1 MGRLTLPPAIPIVL
15 HQFKVNRSNYCCGI
29 VMRLHSCA
37 GCVARSPL
45 HDTLASAT
53 AAAACRAFRQGD
65 MALLT
70 AEHMISYA
78 IDVNAVPQWS
88 VASTFRRTR
97 RAVFLSCASSSSS
110 RSNRTT
116 ASRSTTVGLG
126 VLLPATR
133 LSKMTKLVGS
143 RCRKPAA
150 WSPVLPDPEHRMRRD
165 VLEKQHVQQLIW
177 PCIWLQL

>member
-1 MGRLTLPPAIPIVL
+1 
-15 HQFKVNRSNYCCGI
+15 
-29 VMRLHSCA
+29 MRLHSCA

-53 AAAACRAFRQGD
+53 AAAAFRASRQGD
-65 MALLT
+65 MSLLA

-78 IDVNAVPQWS
+78 VDVNAVPQWS

-97 RAVFLSCASSSSS
+97 RAVSLSCASSSSS
-110 RSNRTT
+110 RSSRTT

-133 LSKMTKLVGS
+133 LLKLTKLVGS

-165 VLEKQHVQQLIW
+165 VLKTACAAAHLAMHLATALLGSFLIYIRSMAM
-177 PCIWLQL
+177 PLRRQVARSELTFV